1 MPFNPT
7 LGNKKHTLPVAVDFE
22 KPTSRNPFLI
32 HLYDDLDS
40 QKRQI
45 QKLNA
50 STFINVL
57 DYGAKGDGTTD
68 DTNAINSAIAAASAG
83 KLVYFPAGTYLISSE
98 IIVNNSKLTFLGDG
112 GAILKRG
119 GNIDFLTINGND
131 VTIDNLKFDGNKATY
146 TTNTKQLVRIKGSRA
161 YLQRLEVYNGP
172 NVGIILNGISTTCE
186 YNRVENCY
194 IHDNDDIGLDIAT
207 SPHNVIYA
215 NIIKANGKDGIYLP
229 ISNDCLIQANHIVGN
244 CVTGGFSSLT
254 LDQSGF
260 AVITG
265 NYISSSGSS
274 KSGIR
279 TEDANNST
287 SRAIISNNFF
297 DSNAAWGIHIFNS
310 TPGTAN
316 RISMVGNIFRS
327 NTSGAILIDAGITD
341 CLVVA
346 NHFGGQTFTDSGT
359 ATLKANNFA

>member
-7 LGNKKHTLPVAVDFE
+7 LGNKKHSLPVDIDFN
-22 KPTSRNPFLI
+22 KSTSKQPFLR

-45 QKLNA
+45 KKINA
-50 STFINVL
+50 GLFINVT
-57 DYGAKGDGTTD
+57 DYGAKGDGTSD
-68 DTNAINSAIAAASAG
+68 DTNAINDAITAAAAG
-83 KLVYFPAGTYLISSE
+83 RIVYFPAGTYLISSE
-98 IIVNNSKLTFLGDG
+98 IIANDDKLTFLGDG

-119 GNIDFLTINGND
+119 GNIDFITINGDD

-146 TTNTKQLVRIKGSRA
+146 TTNTKQLLRIKGSRA
-161 YLQRLEVYNGP
+161 YLKRLEVYNGP

-186 YNRVENCY
+186 YNRIENCY
-194 IHDNDDIGLDIAT
+194 VHDNVQGINVAT

-215 NIIKANGKDGIYLP
+215 NIIKANDEEGIYAP
-229 ISNDCLIQANHIVGN
+229 ISNDCLIQANHVVGN
-244 CVTGGFSSLT
+244 CVTGGFAQIA

-265 NYISSSGSS
+265 NYIASSGSS